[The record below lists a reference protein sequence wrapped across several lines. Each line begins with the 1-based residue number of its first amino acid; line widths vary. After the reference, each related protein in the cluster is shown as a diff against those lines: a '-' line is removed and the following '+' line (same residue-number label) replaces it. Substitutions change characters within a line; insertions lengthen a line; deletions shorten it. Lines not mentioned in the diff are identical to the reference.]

1 MKTNNKLRIILDT
14 NIFLVSISTKSQ
26 YQWLF
31 KSLLNGDYNLY
42 ITNEILTEYEEIISN
57 KFNINVAKDVVKM
70 LMILPN
76 VYKSEIYYKWRLIQE
91 DAVDNKFSDCY
102 ISSDADYLITHDK
115 HFSILK
121 EIDFPKVNLL
131 KIEEF
136 QSILSKNKTQ

>member
-26 YQWLF
+26 YHWLF

-91 DAVDNKFSDCY
+91 DADDNKFSDCY